1 MTPWPSTSLRL
12 RLLGLTAVGLALA
25 LLLAWFVLGG
35 LFRDESMRQF
45 RHGLEQQLDQ
55 LTARVE
61 FDAQGQ
67 PTVDAASLSDPRWHK
82 PYSGLYWQLNDADQ
96 GALLRSRSLWDTR
109 LANAPDALGDATV
122 HAHAGTGPQDAPL
135 LVLERVVRSP
145 DQPGTRWRLLVAADS
160 RAVQDAVAQFRSVLA
175 WSLAALLALLLAA
188 AWAQVALGLAPLRA
202 LQRALA
208 ELQAGR
214 SQRLQGPAPLE
225 VQPLVDGFNTV
236 LDSHAQ
242 LVQRAR
248 QQAGDLAHAVKTPLA
263 VLSQAAEAA
272 LARQQRDPSQAGDT
286 RLATLVLEQV
296 AQARREVDWHLARAR
311 AAGGRGV
318 PGQRVALAPV
328 VRDLLRVMDK
338 VHAARALALRCAD
351 IDVDLAFAGEAQD
364 LQEIL
369 GNLLDNACKWA
380 RAAVS
385 VAAQLASGAGP
396 PVLVITVQDDGP
408 GIAAQQRDAVLARG
422 VRVDESVPG
431 SGLGLAIV
439 ADRVAAYGGT
449 LALESAPH
457 GGLRVVVRLPAAV

>member
-1 MTPWPSTSLRL
+1 MRLWPSTSLRL

-35 LFRDESMRQF
+35 LFRDEAMRQF
-45 RHGLEQQLDQ
+45 RLGLEQQLDQ

-61 FDAQGQ
+61 FDAQGR
-67 PTVDAASLSDPRWHK
+67 PTVDAAGLSDPRWHK
-82 PYSGLYWQLNDADQ
+82 PYSGLYWQVNDADQ
-96 GALLRSRSLWDTR
+96 GAVLRSRSLWDTR
-109 LANAPDALGDATV
+109 LANAPDTLGDAAV
-122 HAHAGTGPQDAPL
+122 HVHAGTGPQEAPL

-145 DQPGTRWRLLVAADS
+145 DRPDTRWRLLVAGDT
-160 RAVQDAVAQFRSVLA
+160 RAVQDAVAQFRGVLA
-175 WSLAALLALLLAA
+175 LSLAALLVLLLAA

-225 VQPLVDGFNTV
+225 IQPLVDGFNTV

-272 LARQQRDPSQAGDT
+272 LARPRQRPSSEGDAA
-286 RLATLVLEQV
+286 LAALVLEQV
-296 AQARREVDWHLARAR
+296 EQARRQVDWHLARAR
-311 AAGGRGV
+311 AAGGHGM
-318 PGQRVALAPV
+318 PGQRVVLAPV
-328 VRDLLRVMDK
+328 VRDLLRVLHK
-338 VHAARALALRCAD
+338 VHAARALVLRCDGIAD
-351 IDVDLAFAGEAQD
+351 ELAFAGEQQD

-380 RAAVS
+380 RTVVS
-385 VAAQLASGAGP
+385 VDAHRVPGAQAPL
-396 PVLVITVQDDGP
+396 LVITVQDDGP
-408 GIAAQQRDAVLARG
+408 GIAPEQRLAVLARG
-422 VRVDESVPG
+422 ARMDASVPG
-431 SGLGLAIV
+431 SGLGLAIA
-439 ADRVAAYGGT
+439 ADRVAAYGGSM
-449 LALESAPH
+449 ALEHAPL
-457 GGLRVVVRLPAAV
+457 GGLQVVLRLPAAA

>member
-1 MTPWPSTSLRL
+1 MKPWPSTSLRL

-35 LFRDESMRQF
+35 LFRDEAMRQF

-67 PTVDAASLSDPRWHK
+67 PTVDTAGLSDPRWHK

-96 GALLRSRSLWDTR
+96 GVLLRSRSLWDTR
-109 LANAPDALGDATV
+109 LANAPDALGDAAV
-122 HAHAGTGPQDAPL
+122 HVHAGTGPQDAPL

-145 DQPGTRWRLLVAADS
+145 ERPDARWRLLVAADS
-160 RAVQDAVAQFRSVLA
+160 RAVQDAVAQFRGVLA
-175 WSLAALLALLLAA
+175 LSLAALLALLLAA

-214 SQRLQGPAPLE
+214 SQRLQGPAPQE

-236 LDSHAQ
+236 LDRHAQ

-286 RLATLVLEQV
+286 RLAPLVLEQV
-296 AQARREVDWHLARAR
+296 ALARREVDWHLARAR
-311 AAGGRGV
+311 AAGGQGV

-351 IDVDLAFAGEAQD
+351 IDANLAFAGEVQD

-385 VAAQLASGAGP
+385 VAAQLAPGAGP

-457 GGLRVVVRLPAAV
+457 SGLRVVVRLPAAV